1 MITFEEIG
9 NMSITDIP
17 DPPLLPIGTYL
28 VVITAQPEVRDAA
41 TGNKGWKFPLCFLQ
55 ARDDVDMQDLA
66 TALAA
71 SQSKLT
77 DVKIDDTFWV
87 TEKSAYLLRNFFM
100 NVLGFTSGTINQ
112 CVAESYG
119 KQYLATLRHT
129 MRRDG
134 TGLIAE
140 ITRRAPAP
148 QQ

>member
-1 MITFEEIG
+1 MPNFEEIG
-9 NMSITDIP
+9 NMPIADIP
-17 DPPLLPIGTYL
+17 DPPLLPVGTYL
-28 VVITAQPEVRDAA
+28 VTIIGIPEIREAS
-41 TGNKGWKFPLCFLQ
+41 TGNKGWKFPLRILQ

-66 TALAA
+66 TALAP

-77 DVKIDDTFWV
+77 DVALEDTFWV
-87 TEKSAYLLRNFFM
+87 TEKSAYLLRNFLM
-100 NVLGFTSGTINQ
+100 NCLGCTTGTLSQ
-112 CVAESYG
+112 CVTESYG

-148 QQ
+148 